1 MTGRIRAD
9 IVFRSFGD
17 WGALLP
23 ETVSI
28 PSVFDFENCDHQY
41 GHHQDWPG
49 QDRKHFAAPELTRPL
64 NAPGFTVFQPFK
76 IQPERYPT
84 SYLGASRSCD
94 LAHLAMWGGRS
105 SARFSAPSC
114 KSATIATLGI
124 STVAVTSA
132 TSVHMTTACL
142 LRPTDNSG
150 LPGQVS

>member
-41 GHHQDWPG
+41 GHHEDWPG

-94 LAHLAMWGGRS
+94 LVHLAMGREIFGPLQCPELQERYYS
-105 SARFSAPSC
+105 DARDQYGCSYQR
-114 KSATIATLGI
+114 
-124 STVAVTSA
+124 
-132 TSVHMTTACL
+132 HQ
-142 LRPTDNSG
+142 RPHDNS
-150 LPGQVS
+150 LSFTPHR